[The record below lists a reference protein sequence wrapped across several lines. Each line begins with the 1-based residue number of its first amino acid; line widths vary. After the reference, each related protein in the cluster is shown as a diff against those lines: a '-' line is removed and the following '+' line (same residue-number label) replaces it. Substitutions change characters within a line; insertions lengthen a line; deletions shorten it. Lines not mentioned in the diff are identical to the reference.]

1 MASKKEK
8 SNKIKP
14 NPFAWNIYSF
24 CSRIIMFFKNR
35 VKYDTKIFKK
45 RDKKRGCIV
54 LYNHASK
61 KDHFITSAA
70 FGTTRVNYVISNHFY
85 YKSILRTVLTWVRAI
100 PREQFKSDLISIR
113 KIKKV
118 IDKNGVI
125 CIAPAGQMTIDGAVP
140 YIDRAI
146 VKLIKF
152 CKADVYT
159 CQMHGTYLA
168 YPKWRK
174 NERKYPIRA
183 NFLKVMDKEE
193 ITSLSED
200 EIYERS
206 VKAIDVYD
214 LRDQK
219 ENPIKIKGENLIE
232 GLDQIIYYCPKCK
245 SKHTLVAKGDTI
257 KCTRC
262 NNTVRMNQYGFLE
275 PVGNDCVMFQNESE
289 WYKHEKSVIKEEI
302 LKGGYY
308 LEGDFTLTCNV
319 KESEWELEEVGQ
331 GKVVLTNDEIY
342 YEGTFKGET
351 ILKKFNLENLIQL
364 PFDAGVRFDIPSDE
378 GTFQFR
384 PINTPAK
391 VIEFVQAID
400 VMREIRLGQ

>member
-1 MASKKEK
+1 MAKKEK
-8 SNKIKP
+8 NTKTKP
-14 NPFAWNIYSF
+14 NPIAWFIYSF
-24 CSRIIMFFKNR
+24 ASRIIMFFKNG
-35 VKYDTKIFKK
+35 VKYDKKIFKK
-45 RDKKRGCIV
+45 RNKERGCIV

-70 FGTTRVNYVISNHFY
+70 FGSTRVNYVISNHFY
-85 YKSILRTVLTWVRAI
+85 YNKVLRTVLTWVRAI

-118 IDKNGVI
+118 IDNKGVI

-174 NERKYPIRA
+174 NERKFPIKA
-183 NFLKVMDKEE
+183 KFLKVMDKEE
-193 ITSLSED
+193 LTTLSED

-214 LRDQK
+214 IRDQH
-219 ENPIKIKGENLIE
+219 ENPIKIKGKNLIE
-232 GLDQIIYYCPKCK
+232 GLEQIIYYCPKCK
-245 SKHTLVAKGDTI
+245 SKHTISTSGNMMT
-257 KCTRC
+257 CSRC
-262 NNTVRMNQYGFLE
+262 HNTVKMNEYGILE
-275 PVGNDCVMFQNESE
+275 PVGHDCVMFQNESE
-289 WYKHEKSVIKEEI
+289 WYQHEKKVIKEEI
-302 LKGGYY
+302 QRGGYH
-308 LEGDFTLTCNV
+308 LEGNFTLTCS
-319 KESEWELEEVGQ
+319 KEEGNWELEQVGE
-331 GKVVLTNDEIY
+331 GKVVLTNDELY

-351 ILKKFNLENLIQL
+351 VLKKFPLENLIQL
-364 PFDAGVRFDIPSDE
+364 PFDAGVRFDIPNDE
-378 GTFQFR
+378 GTFQFK
-384 PINTPAK
+384 PIDNPAK

-400 VMREIRLGQ
+400 VMRELRIGH